1 MDASQ
6 KYAAAERLINGLRYQ
21 VCYLRILSCTPSEPF
36 VILSPQAAARVKQ
49 DVYAVLHQ
57 VPFLT
62 PVEGQLSEYL
72 TKSWLPV
79 NRNIACACRS
89 AAKPG
94 APPTKLLC
102 LDGTIQTYYQGVAYQ
117 TPVCSKCRV

>member
-6 KYAAAERLINGLRYQ
+6 KYAAAERLVNGLRYQ
-21 VCYLRILSCTPSEPF
+21 VCYLRILTACPAPPF
-36 VILSPQAAARVKQ
+36 FLHSLQAAARVKQ

-72 TKSWLPV
+72 LTKS
-79 NRNIACACRS
+79 
-89 AAKPG
+89 
-94 APPTKLLC
+94 
-102 LDGTIQTYYQGVAYQ
+102 
-117 TPVCSKCRV
+117 